1 MWIFLFAC
9 GSAPPPLAADA
20 VTYGESSVAV
30 GLERLDAR
38 VDTLEGGPDGS
49 TARLSAIEDRL
60 TQLEIALAQSQIA
73 GDDRPTAGVVK
84 PGADSPVTIA
94 TMDARISKLEDKVF
108 SGAMGDP
115 GAALFDLPKDPPP
128 PAGKGPGGAPKPPPG
143 GGKPGGPGAPGGPGG
158 PGGGQQGGGQGGG
171 QPPQGGGGGQ

>member
-1 MWIFLFAC
+1 MWFFFVAC

-38 VDTLEGGPDGS
+38 VDTLESGPDGS
-49 TARLSAIEDRL
+49 AARLAAIEERM
-60 TQLEIALAQSQIA
+60 TRLEIALAQSNIA

-115 GAALFDLPKDPPP
+115 GTALFDLPKDPPQP
-128 PAGKGPGGAPKPPPG
+128 GGTGPGGAPTPPPG
-143 GGKPGGPGAPGGPGG
+143 GGKPGAP
-158 PGGGQQGGGQGGG
+158 PGGGQPGGEQGGG
-171 QPPQGGGGGQ
+171 PR